1 MLCGAGV
8 GLPPFPRVCRSV
20 TAFVRVGLRPIATV
34 GGATT
39 LETMAF
45 DDQSTY
51 QVRAEWGV
59 AGLRRLAPA
68 DIVVVVDALRFTTA
82 VTDRV
87 AAGGV
92 VPLDDAAH
100 AVSINGAVV
109 AEAAAETGAIVLAGS
124 LRNAKAVADAVLS
137 IQQERGARTSIAVIA
152 CGERVARDSADV
164 RFAVEDQLAAGAIIS
179 ALSDLGI
186 DHTSPE
192 AAVMGEG
199 ARALGRACVHLFLA
213 SGSGRELVERGS
225 RDEVVNAANRDTVDI
240 VAVLRDGVF
249 EALAVG

>member
-1 MLCGAGV
+1 M
-8 GLPPFPRVCRSV
+8 S
-20 TAFVRVGLRPIATV
+20 
-34 GGATT
+34 
-39 LETMAF
+39 F

-68 DIVVVVDALRFTTA
+68 DIVIVVDALRFTTT

-87 AAGGV
+87 AAGDV
-92 VPLDDAAH
+92 VPLDDDAF

-109 AEAAAETGAIVLAGS
+109 AAAAADTGAIVLAGS
-124 LRNAKAVADAVLS
+124 LRNAKAVADAVLA
-137 IQQERGARTSIAVIA
+137 IQHERAARTSIAVIA
-152 CGERVARDSADV
+152 CGERVSRDSAEV

-186 DHTSPE
+186 DHTSPD

-199 ARALGRACVHLFLA
+199 ARALSRACVHLFLA
-213 SGSGRELVERGS
+213 SASGRELVEMGR
-225 RDEVVNAANRDTVDI
+225 RDEVVSAATRDAIDA
-240 VAVLRDGVF
+240 VAILRDGVF
-249 EALAVG
+249 EALVTN

>member
-1 MLCGAGV
+1 M
-8 GLPPFPRVCRSV
+8 P
-20 TAFVRVGLRPIATV
+20 
-34 GGATT
+34 
-39 LETMAF
+39 F

-68 DIVVVVDALRFTTA
+68 DIVIVVDALRFTTT

-87 AAGGV
+87 AAGDV
-92 VPLDDAAH
+92 VPLDDDAF

-109 AEAAAETGAIVLAGS
+109 AAAAADTGAIVLAGS
-124 LRNAKAVADAVLS
+124 LRNAKAVADAVLA
-137 IQQERGARTSIAVIA
+137 IQHERAARTSIAVIA
-152 CGERVARDSADV
+152 CGERVSRDSAEV

-186 DHTSPE
+186 DHTSPD

-199 ARALGRACVHLFLA
+199 ARALSRACVHLFLA
-213 SGSGRELVERGS
+213 SASGRELVEMGR
-225 RDEVVNAANRDTVDI
+225 RDEVVSAATRDAIDA
-240 VAVLRDGVF
+240 VAILRDGVF
-249 EALAVG
+249 EALVTN

>member
-1 MLCGAGV
+1 M
-8 GLPPFPRVCRSV
+8 P
-20 TAFVRVGLRPIATV
+20 
-34 GGATT
+34 
-39 LETMAF
+39 F

-68 DIVVVVDALRFTTA
+68 DIVIVVDALRFTTT

-87 AAGGV
+87 AAGDV
-92 VPLDDAAH
+92 VPLDDDAF

-109 AEAAAETGAIVLAGS
+109 AAAAADTGAIVLAGS
-124 LRNAKAVADAVLS
+124 LRNAKAVADAVLA
-137 IQQERGARTSIAVIA
+137 IQHERAARTSIAVIA
-152 CGERVARDSADV
+152 CGERVSRDSAEV

-186 DHTSPE
+186 DHTSPD

-199 ARALGRACVHLFLA
+199 ARALSRACVHLFLA
-213 SGSGRELVERGS
+213 SASGRELVEMGR
-225 RDEVVNAANRDTVDI
+225 RDEVVSAAARDA
-240 VAVLRDGVF
+240 VAAVAILRDGVF
-249 EALAVG
+249 EALVTN